1 MCTHPYAKKALTLH
15 LARSEGHERYLGCN
29 LMHRRVLASS
39 HQHLMAEAPLC
50 SIRTMYRILEEHGE
64 VRERR
69 NQRRHPNYTKPELL
83 AEAPNQVWSWD
94 ITKLRGPVKW
104 TYYYLYVILD
114 IFSRYVV
121 GWMLAHRESAALAQR
136 LIAESCRKQ
145 DIEPDQL
152 TLHADRGSSMRSKP
166 VGLLLADLGVTKTHS
181 RPYVSNDN
189 PYSESQF
196 KTMKYCPQF
205 PSRFGS
211 AEDGRLFCCGF
222 FAYYNFHH
230 RHSGIGL
237 MTPADVHYGRAEQL
251 TTARRQILLEA
262 QQAHPER
269 FVRGTPQPPVLPP
282 QGRCCTALAESE
294 IRLWWWPRYVSS
306 MKYPKRCQYKH
317 AKQKKYHV
325 RNWAEYNEG
334 LRRRGDLTVWF
345 DEEAIANWKAD
356 KTGKPGGQR
365 VYSDMA
371 IETGLVVRMVYK
383 LAYRQTEGFLH
394 SIASLLGL
402 GIEIPDYSTL
412 CRRSRLL
419 RKKLRIPKA
428 ASTQP
433 IHLMIDSTGLRI
445 HVGNARKPPKLRA
458 WRKLHIAVDRETGNI
473 VASELTASRA
483 RDATRVPALL
493 TQIQAPLVSVAADS
507 AYDKEAVYEAIEA
520 HSPGRRTRVVIPPQR
535 NATLSQNSNTAMQE
549 RDRHIRA
556 IERHGRREWYKL
568 SGYTKRSMVENA
580 VYRYKA
586 IIGPEMRARTLARQR
601 VEHRIGCEILNKM
614 AALGMPDT
622 YCAG

>member
-1 MCTHPYAKKALTLH
+1 M
-15 LARSEGHERYLGCN
+15 
-29 LMHRRVLASS
+29 VV
-39 HQHLMAEAPLC
+39 AEVC
-50 SIRTMYRILEEHGE
+50 
-64 VRERR
+64 
-69 NQRRHPNYTKPELL
+69 
-83 AEAPNQVWSWD
+83 
-94 ITKLRGPVKW
+94 
-104 TYYYLYVILD
+104 
-114 IFSRYVV
+114 
-121 GWMLAHRESAALAQR
+121 
-136 LIAESCRKQ
+136 
-145 DIEPDQL
+145 
-152 TLHADRGSSMRSKP
+152 
-166 VGLLLADLGVTKTHS
+166 
-181 RPYVSNDN
+181 
-189 PYSESQF
+189 
-196 KTMKYCPQF
+196 
-205 PSRFGS
+205 
-211 AEDGRLFCCGF
+211 
-222 FAYYNFHH
+222 
-230 RHSGIGL
+230 
-237 MTPADVHYGRAEQL
+237 
-251 TTARRQILLEA
+251 
-262 QQAHPER
+262 
-269 FVRGTPQPPVLPP
+269 
-282 QGRCCTALAESE
+282 
-294 IRLWWWPRYVSS
+294 SS

-371 IETGLVVRMVYK
+371 IETGVVVRMVYK

-445 HVGNARKPPKLRA
+445 HVGNARKPPKQRA

-507 AYDKEAVYEAIEA
+507 A
-520 HSPGRRTRVVIPPQR
+520 
-535 NATLSQNSNTAMQE
+535 
-549 RDRHIRA
+549 
-556 IERHGRREWYKL
+556 GRREWYKL

>member
-1 MCTHPYAKKALTLH
+1 M
-15 LARSEGHERYLGCN
+15 
-29 LMHRRVLASS
+29 VV
-39 HQHLMAEAPLC
+39 AEVC
-50 SIRTMYRILEEHGE
+50 
-64 VRERR
+64 
-69 NQRRHPNYTKPELL
+69 
-83 AEAPNQVWSWD
+83 
-94 ITKLRGPVKW
+94 
-104 TYYYLYVILD
+104 
-114 IFSRYVV
+114 
-121 GWMLAHRESAALAQR
+121 
-136 LIAESCRKQ
+136 
-145 DIEPDQL
+145 
-152 TLHADRGSSMRSKP
+152 
-166 VGLLLADLGVTKTHS
+166 
-181 RPYVSNDN
+181 
-189 PYSESQF
+189 
-196 KTMKYCPQF
+196 
-205 PSRFGS
+205 
-211 AEDGRLFCCGF
+211 
-222 FAYYNFHH
+222 
-230 RHSGIGL
+230 
-237 MTPADVHYGRAEQL
+237 
-251 TTARRQILLEA
+251 
-262 QQAHPER
+262 
-269 FVRGTPQPPVLPP
+269 
-282 QGRCCTALAESE
+282 
-294 IRLWWWPRYVSS
+294 SS

-394 SIASLLGL
+394 SMASLLGL

-586 IIGPEMRARTLARQR
+586 IIGPERRCCTALAESEIRLWWWPRYVSSMKYPKRCQYKHAKQKKYHVRNWAEYNEGLRRRGDLTVWFDEEAIANWKADKTGKPGGQRVYSDMAIETGLVVRMVYKLALPTNRRLLALDRLASRARYRDPGLLDVVSALEVAPQEAADSESR
-601 VEHRIGCEILNKM
+601 EHSTHP
-614 AALGMPDT
+614 PDDR
-622 YCAG
+622 

>member
-1 MCTHPYAKKALTLH
+1 
-15 LARSEGHERYLGCN
+15 
-29 LMHRRVLASS
+29 
-39 HQHLMAEAPLC
+39 
-50 SIRTMYRILEEHGE
+50 
-64 VRERR
+64 
-69 NQRRHPNYTKPELL
+69 
-83 AEAPNQVWSWD
+83 
-94 ITKLRGPVKW
+94 
-104 TYYYLYVILD
+104 
-114 IFSRYVV
+114 
-121 GWMLAHRESAALAQR
+121 
-136 LIAESCRKQ
+136 
-145 DIEPDQL
+145 
-152 TLHADRGSSMRSKP
+152 
-166 VGLLLADLGVTKTHS
+166 
-181 RPYVSNDN
+181 
-189 PYSESQF
+189 
-196 KTMKYCPQF
+196 
-205 PSRFGS
+205 
-211 AEDGRLFCCGF
+211 
-222 FAYYNFHH
+222 
-230 RHSGIGL
+230 
-237 MTPADVHYGRAEQL
+237 
-251 TTARRQILLEA
+251 
-262 QQAHPER
+262 
-269 FVRGTPQPPVLPP
+269 
-282 QGRCCTALAESE
+282 
-294 IRLWWWPRYVSS
+294 

-428 ASTQP
+428 ASNQP

-445 HVGNARKPPKLRA
+445 HVGNARKPPKQRA

-568 SGYTKRSMVENA
+568 SGYTKRSMVCRHPCRHDFVVCSRSHLSSAQKKPDSFGSAPSKPQATSSTGACARGTPMHRGLAPQEA
-580 VYRYKA
+580 LKSR
-586 IIGPEMRARTLARQR
+586 RACQE
-601 VEHRIGCEILNKM
+601 V
-614 AALGMPDT
+614 
-622 YCAG
+622 

>member
-1 MCTHPYAKKALTLH
+1 M
-15 LARSEGHERYLGCN
+15 
-29 LMHRRVLASS
+29 VV
-39 HQHLMAEAPLC
+39 AEVC
-50 SIRTMYRILEEHGE
+50 
-64 VRERR
+64 
-69 NQRRHPNYTKPELL
+69 
-83 AEAPNQVWSWD
+83 
-94 ITKLRGPVKW
+94 
-104 TYYYLYVILD
+104 
-114 IFSRYVV
+114 
-121 GWMLAHRESAALAQR
+121 
-136 LIAESCRKQ
+136 
-145 DIEPDQL
+145 
-152 TLHADRGSSMRSKP
+152 
-166 VGLLLADLGVTKTHS
+166 
-181 RPYVSNDN
+181 
-189 PYSESQF
+189 
-196 KTMKYCPQF
+196 
-205 PSRFGS
+205 
-211 AEDGRLFCCGF
+211 
-222 FAYYNFHH
+222 
-230 RHSGIGL
+230 
-237 MTPADVHYGRAEQL
+237 
-251 TTARRQILLEA
+251 
-262 QQAHPER
+262 
-269 FVRGTPQPPVLPP
+269 
-282 QGRCCTALAESE
+282 
-294 IRLWWWPRYVSS
+294 SS

-371 IETGLVVRMVYK
+371 M
-383 LAYRQTEGFLH
+383 
-394 SIASLLGL
+394 
-402 GIEIPDYSTL
+402 TL

-445 HVGNARKPPKLRA
+445 HVGTARKPPKQRA

>member
-1 MCTHPYAKKALTLH
+1 
-15 LARSEGHERYLGCN
+15 
-29 LMHRRVLASS
+29 
-39 HQHLMAEAPLC
+39 
-50 SIRTMYRILEEHGE
+50 
-64 VRERR
+64 
-69 NQRRHPNYTKPELL
+69 
-83 AEAPNQVWSWD
+83 
-94 ITKLRGPVKW
+94 
-104 TYYYLYVILD
+104 
-114 IFSRYVV
+114 
-121 GWMLAHRESAALAQR
+121 
-136 LIAESCRKQ
+136 
-145 DIEPDQL
+145 
-152 TLHADRGSSMRSKP
+152 
-166 VGLLLADLGVTKTHS
+166 
-181 RPYVSNDN
+181 
-189 PYSESQF
+189 
-196 KTMKYCPQF
+196 
-205 PSRFGS
+205 
-211 AEDGRLFCCGF
+211 
-222 FAYYNFHH
+222 
-230 RHSGIGL
+230 
-237 MTPADVHYGRAEQL
+237 
-251 TTARRQILLEA
+251 
-262 QQAHPER
+262 
-269 FVRGTPQPPVLPP
+269 
-282 QGRCCTALAESE
+282 
-294 IRLWWWPRYVSS
+294 

-345 DEEAIANWKAD
+345 DEEAIADWKAD
-356 KTGKPGGQR
+356 TTGKPGGQR

-419 RKKLRIPKA
+419 GKKLRIPKV
-428 ASTQP
+428 ASNQP

-445 HVGNARKPPKLRA
+445 HVGTARKPPKQRA

-493 TQIQAPLVSVAADS
+493 TQIQAPLAWAAADS

-535 NATLSQNSNTAMQE
+535 NATLSQNSNTAMRE

-568 SGYTKRSMVENA
+568 SGCTKRSMVENA

-586 IIGPEMRARTLARQR
+586 IIGSEMRTRTLARQR

-614 AALGMPDT
+614 AALGMPCHHLRTVICVFFQAVFHENRERLRHRLALAPYVLRRVTLRLAQGGQRFAPGRATTPLSGSILASAPPNTPSKYEDDLR
-622 YCAG
+622 A

>member
-1 MCTHPYAKKALTLH
+1 M
-15 LARSEGHERYLGCN
+15 
-29 LMHRRVLASS
+29 VV
-39 HQHLMAEAPLC
+39 AEVC
-50 SIRTMYRILEEHGE
+50 ST
-64 VRERR
+64 
-69 NQRRHPNYTKPELL
+69 
-83 AEAPNQVWSWD
+83 
-94 ITKLRGPVKW
+94 
-104 TYYYLYVILD
+104 
-114 IFSRYVV
+114 
-121 GWMLAHRESAALAQR
+121 
-136 LIAESCRKQ
+136 
-145 DIEPDQL
+145 
-152 TLHADRGSSMRSKP
+152 
-166 VGLLLADLGVTKTHS
+166 
-181 RPYVSNDN
+181 
-189 PYSESQF
+189 
-196 KTMKYCPQF
+196 
-205 PSRFGS
+205 
-211 AEDGRLFCCGF
+211 
-222 FAYYNFHH
+222 
-230 RHSGIGL
+230 
-237 MTPADVHYGRAEQL
+237 
-251 TTARRQILLEA
+251 
-262 QQAHPER
+262 
-269 FVRGTPQPPVLPP
+269 
-282 QGRCCTALAESE
+282 
-294 IRLWWWPRYVSS
+294 
-306 MKYPKRCQYKH
+306 MKYPKRSQYKH

-419 RKKLRIPKA
+419 RKKLGIPKA
-428 ASTQP
+428 ASNQP

-445 HVGNARKPPKLRA
+445 HVGAVRKPPKQRA
-458 WRKLHIAVDRETGNI
+458 WRKLHIAVDRKTGNI

-493 TQIQAPLVSVAADS
+493 TQIQAPLASVAADS

-568 SGYTKRSMVENA
+568 SGCTKRSLVENA

-586 IIGPEMRARTLARQR
+586 IIGPEMRTRTLARQR

-614 AALGMPDT
+614 TALGMPDT

>member
-1 MCTHPYAKKALTLH
+1 MVFRILHPIFASTLCAANP
-15 LARSEGHERYLGCN
+15 LAR
-29 LMHRRVLASS
+29 
-39 HQHLMAEAPLC
+39 
-50 SIRTMYRILEEHGE
+50 
-64 VRERR
+64 
-69 NQRRHPNYTKPELL
+69 
-83 AEAPNQVWSWD
+83 
-94 ITKLRGPVKW
+94 
-104 TYYYLYVILD
+104 
-114 IFSRYVV
+114 
-121 GWMLAHRESAALAQR
+121 
-136 LIAESCRKQ
+136 IAER
-145 DIEPDQL
+145 
-152 TLHADRGSSMRSKP
+152 
-166 VGLLLADLGVTKTHS
+166 
-181 RPYVSNDN
+181 
-189 PYSESQF
+189 
-196 KTMKYCPQF
+196 
-205 PSRFGS
+205 
-211 AEDGRLFCCGF
+211 
-222 FAYYNFHH
+222 
-230 RHSGIGL
+230 
-237 MTPADVHYGRAEQL
+237 
-251 TTARRQILLEA
+251 
-262 QQAHPER
+262 
-269 FVRGTPQPPVLPP
+269 
-282 QGRCCTALAESE
+282 RCCTALAESE
-294 IRLWWWPRYVSS
+294 IRLLWWPRYVSS

-325 RNWAEYNEG
+325 RKWAEYNEG

-445 HVGNARKPPKLRA
+445 HVGNARKPPKQRA

-601 VEHRIGCEILNKM
+601 VEHRIGYEILNKM

>member
-1 MCTHPYAKKALTLH
+1 
-15 LARSEGHERYLGCN
+15 
-29 LMHRRVLASS
+29 
-39 HQHLMAEAPLC
+39 
-50 SIRTMYRILEEHGE
+50 
-64 VRERR
+64 
-69 NQRRHPNYTKPELL
+69 
-83 AEAPNQVWSWD
+83 
-94 ITKLRGPVKW
+94 
-104 TYYYLYVILD
+104 
-114 IFSRYVV
+114 
-121 GWMLAHRESAALAQR
+121 
-136 LIAESCRKQ
+136 
-145 DIEPDQL
+145 
-152 TLHADRGSSMRSKP
+152 
-166 VGLLLADLGVTKTHS
+166 
-181 RPYVSNDN
+181 
-189 PYSESQF
+189 
-196 KTMKYCPQF
+196 MKYPKRSQYKHAKQKKYHV
-205 PSRFGS
+205 RNW
-211 AEDGRLFCCGF
+211 AEYNEGLRRRGDLTVWFDEEAIANWMADKTGKPGGQRVYSDMAIETGLVVRMVYKLAYRQTEGFLHSIASLLGLGR
-222 FAYYNFHH
+222 
-230 RHSGIGL
+230 
-237 MTPADVHYGRAEQL
+237 
-251 TTARRQILLEA
+251 
-262 QQAHPER
+262 
-269 FVRGTPQPPVLPP
+269 
-282 QGRCCTALAESE
+282 RCCTALAESE

-325 RNWAEYNEG
+325 RNWAEYNDG

-445 HVGNARKPPKLRA
+445 HVGNARKPPKQRA